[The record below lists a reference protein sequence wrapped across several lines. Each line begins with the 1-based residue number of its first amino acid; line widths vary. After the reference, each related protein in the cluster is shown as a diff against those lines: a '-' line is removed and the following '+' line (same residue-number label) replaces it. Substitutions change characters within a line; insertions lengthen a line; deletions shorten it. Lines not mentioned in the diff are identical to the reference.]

1 MGVNFWYLCTKFC
14 YICWFFV
21 HVLPGQSWL
30 KQAKVDF
37 NSKLLHEKSLS
48 ILLALT
54 VEQPTWEAYS
64 TFPRAKEGGLS
75 LYRPKLHND
84 CLIFRE
90 IDSYNAFIEKVKN
103 NLLNSEFELKYETRE
118 KNGFVYELLWSSLT

>member
-1 MGVNFWYLCTKFC
+1 MANL
-14 YICWFFV
+14 
-21 HVLPGQSWL
+21 
-30 KQAKVDF
+30 
-37 NSKLLHEKSLS
+37 SLS

-54 VEQPTWEAYS
+54 VEQPTWGAYS
-64 TFPRAKEGGLS
+64 TKIAWFSSRQRGGLS

-103 NLLNSEFELKYETRE
+103 NLLNSEFELKYETR
-118 KNGFVYELLWSSLT
+118 

>member
-1 MGVNFWYLCTKFC
+1 MTGENVPFCRFVWKYILNDGKQTSYPSFLGVNFWYRCTKFC

-37 NSKLLHEKSLS
+37 NSKLLHGKSLS

-64 TFPRAKEGGLS
+64 TKIA
-75 LYRPKLHND
+75 
-84 CLIFRE
+84 
-90 IDSYNAFIEKVKN
+90 
-103 NLLNSEFELKYETRE
+103 
-118 KNGFVYELLWSSLT
+118 

>member
-1 MGVNFWYLCTKFC
+1 M
-14 YICWFFV
+14 I
-21 HVLPGQSWL
+21 
-30 KQAKVDF
+30 
-37 NSKLLHEKSLS
+37 
-48 ILLALT
+48 
-54 VEQPTWEAYS
+54 
-64 TFPRAKEGGLS
+64 FPRAKEEVSG